1 MNKHPKQRRVAIVGC
16 GPAGAT
22 LASLLA
28 ARGLDVAVFNGG
40 KRPPLLV
47 GESLI
52 PAIIPLLRA
61 LGVEDEVAA
70 MAQVKPGATFFWQ
83 QDWPVVFDF
92 KSVDGI
98 LPTYAYNVP
107 RPAFDK
113 ILEER
118 ARRGGARWIEAEASL
133 EKGRDGIDGELIL
146 GSESLAQ
153 IPDWEGQQPDV
164 LIDASGR
171 RRRAAGLLKIPAQLG
186 PRKDV
191 AIFAHYTGWK
201 HEDKDGQIQI
211 SRRSANNGWHW
222 QIPLPDRMSVGAVLH
237 AEAAAALGTKAE
249 DRLEAAIDSDPLL
262 ARRGIHR
269 QRVSEVAVYA
279 NYQLISERGVGR
291 GWASTGDAF
300 GFVDPMLSPG
310 LWVAMYGA
318 ELLADAIL
326 AWKQPGLLPA
336 AAFDH
341 YGQRM
346 TSLLEAWQA
355 IIRRFYDGSI
365 MAAYA
370 TGMSI
375 RERFP
380 GRLSN
385 MMQNHVNRHFAAM
398 ACGAYTEKRYSCGL
412 MDFLCSHPRG
422 FVPADYAIA

>member
-1 MNKHPKQRRVAIVGC
+1 MNRRVAIAGC

-28 ARGLDVAVFNGG
+28 ARGVDVAVFNGG

-52 PAIIPLLRA
+52 PAIIPLLRE

-70 MAQVKPGATFFWQ
+70 ISRVKPGATFYWQ

-92 KSVDGI
+92 TSVEGI

-107 RPAFDK
+107 RPAFDR

-118 ARRGGARWIEAEASL
+118 ARRGGARWIEAEARLAKSG
-133 EKGRDGIDGELIL
+133 EGKHGELSL
-146 GSESLAQ
+146 GEESLARV
-153 IPDWEGQQPDV
+153 PDWEGKQPDV
-164 LIDASGR
+164 IVDASGR
-171 RRRAAGLLKIPAQLG
+171 RRRAAGLLDIPARLG

-191 AIFAHYTGWK
+191 AIFAHYKGWD
-201 HEDKDGQIQI
+201 HGDRAGQIQI
-211 SRRSANNGWHW
+211 SRRAAGNGWHW
-222 QIPLPDRMSVGAVLH
+222 QIPLSDRMSVGAVLH
-237 AEAAAALGTKAE
+237 ADAAAAMGGTAE
-249 DRLEAAIDSDPLL
+249 EKLENAIASDPLL
-262 ARRGIHR
+262 AERGTHR
-269 QRVSEVAVYA
+269 WRVSEAAVYA
-279 NYQLISERGVGR
+279 NYQLISQRGAGR

-310 LWVAMYGA
+310 LRVAMYGA
-318 ELLADAIL
+318 RMLADAIL
-326 AWKQPGLLPA
+326 AWKKPGLLPA
-336 AAFDH
+336 EAFDV
-341 YGQRM
+341 YGKRM
-346 TSLLEAWQA
+346 IPLLEAWQA

-380 GRLSN
+380 GRLSG
-385 MMQNHVNRHFAAM
+385 MMRNHVQRHFAAM
-398 ACGAYTEKRYSCGL
+398 ACGADTEKRHRRGM
-412 MDFLCSHPRG
+412 MDFPCSHPRG
-422 FVPADYAIA
+422 YDPAAHAIA

>member
-1 MNKHPKQRRVAIVGC
+1 MRKCPPRRRVAIAGC

-22 LASLLA
+22 LAVLLA
-28 ARGLDVAVFNGG
+28 ARGADVVVFNGG

-52 PAIIPLLRA
+52 PAIIPLLRE
-61 LGVEDEVAA
+61 LGVEDEVAT
-70 MAQVKPGATFFWQ
+70 MAQMKPGATFYWQ
-83 QDWPVVFDF
+83 QDRPVVFDF

-118 ARRGGARWIEAEASL
+118 ARRGGARWFEAEARL
-133 EKGRDGIDGELIL
+133 QTGGDGKGGELIL
-146 GSESLAQ
+146 AEESLALV
-153 IPDWEGQQPDV
+153 PDWEGRQPDV
-164 LIDASGR
+164 IVDASGR
-171 RRRAAGLLKIPAQLG
+171 RRRAAGLLDIPARLG

-191 AIFAHYTGWK
+191 AVFAHYKGWN
-201 HEDKDGQIQI
+201 HEDAEGQIQI
-211 SRRSANNGWHW
+211 SRRAANNGWHW

-237 AEAAAALGTKAE
+237 ADAASALGGSAEEKLEKAIE
-249 DRLEAAIDSDPLL
+249 SDPLL
-262 ARRGIHR
+262 AKRGVHRR
-269 QRVSEVAVYA
+269 RVSEAAVYA
-279 NYQLISERGVGR
+279 NYQLISERGAGR

-310 LWVAMYGA
+310 LWVAMHGA
-318 ELLADAIL
+318 EMLADAII
-326 AWKQPGLLPA
+326 AWKRPGLLPEV
-336 AAFDH
+336 AFDD
-341 YGQRM
+341 YGRRM
-346 TSLLEAWQA
+346 VSMLEAWQA

-375 RERFP
+375 RARFP
-380 GRLSN
+380 GRLSG
-385 MMQNHVNRHFAAM
+385 MMQNHVQRHFAAM
-398 ACGAYTEKRYSCGL
+398 ACGAFTEKRYSRGM

-422 FVPADYAIA
+422 FDPADYAIA

>member
-1 MNKHPKQRRVAIVGC
+1 MSTRPNQRRVAIAGC

-28 ARGLDVAVFNGG
+28 ARGADVAVFNGG

-52 PAIIPLLRA
+52 PAIIPLLRE
-61 LGVEDEVAA
+61 LGVEEEVAA
-70 MAQVKPGATFFWQ
+70 ISCVKPGATFFWK

-92 KSVDGI
+92 ASVGGI

-118 ARRGGARWIEAEASL
+118 ARRGGARWIEAEARMAKAG
-133 EKGRDGIDGELIL
+133 EGEARELIL
-146 GSESLAQ
+146 EEESLARV
-153 IPDWEGQQPDV
+153 PEWGGEQPDV
-164 LIDASGR
+164 VVDASGR
-171 RRRAAGLLKIPAQLG
+171 RRRAAALLAIPARLG

-191 AIFAHYTGWK
+191 AIFAHYEDWD
-201 HEDKDGQIQI
+201 HEDRAGQIQI
-211 SRRSANNGWHW
+211 SRRAANNGWHW
-222 QIPLPDRMSVGAVLH
+222 QIPLQDRMSVGAVLH
-237 AEAAAALGTKAE
+237 ADAAAALGASAGDK
-249 DRLEAAIDSDPLL
+249 LEAAIASDPLL
-262 ARRGIHR
+262 ARRGAKR
-269 QRVSEVAVYA
+269 RRVTEAAVYA
-279 NYQLISERGVGR
+279 NYQLISERGAGR

-318 ELLADAIL
+318 ELLSHAIL
-326 AWKQPGLLPA
+326 SWNRPGVLPA
-336 AAFDH
+336 AAFDG
-341 YGQRM
+341 YGKRM

-355 IIRRFYDGSI
+355 LIRRFYDGSI

-375 RERFP
+375 RARFP
-380 GRLSN
+380 GRLSGL
-385 MMQNHVNRHFAAM
+385 MQSHVQRHFAAM
-398 ACGAYTEKRYSCGL
+398 ACGAFTEKRYSRGM

-422 FVPADYAIA
+422 FDPADYAIA